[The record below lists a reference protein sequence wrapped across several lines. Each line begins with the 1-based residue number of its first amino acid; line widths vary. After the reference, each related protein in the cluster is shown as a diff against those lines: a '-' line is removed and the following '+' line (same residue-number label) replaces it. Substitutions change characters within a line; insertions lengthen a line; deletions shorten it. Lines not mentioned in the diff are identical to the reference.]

1 MRQKLKQ
8 LREDTDRA
16 EVSAVSIPKA
26 SDSLDKPVGQ
36 NSEDMRQRIERVR
49 ADLRDIEKFYNIN
62 ISPNRQAQLRK
73 YYVRQ
78 LTELHTSNFNTLS
91 QQGKV
96 DYLLL
101 QNFIKR
107 KLRQLGLDEEKD
119 NKTRIL
125 LPFGPR
131 ILLLCQKRQEMEP
144 MEAKTA
150 AKYVHEVGKQIEDV
164 MAKVNDGQVK
174 LDQMI
179 AFRAA
184 KTVDA
189 LRSHLAEWFGFFKGY
204 DPMFTWW
211 VPEPYT
217 HVDNMLAEYAEVI
230 RRELVGIKQGDD
242 NTIIGDPIGLKGL
255 QADLEAEM
263 IPYTPEELIRIGEA
277 EYEWCE
283 REMKKASQEIGYAE
297 DWRAALEYVKDLY
310 VEPGKQPQLI
320 HDLAVEAIDYVKQ
333 KDLVT
338 VPELCEETWRMFMM
352 SPARQKV
359 NPFFLG
365 GNSILVSYPTDTMD
379 HEAKLMS
386 MRGNNIH
393 FARST
398 VFHELI
404 PGHHLQLFMNARHR
418 PYRGMF
424 DTPFWIEGWSFYWEM
439 ILWDKGFPETPEN
452 RIGMLFW
459 RMHRCVR
466 IIFSLKFHLGLMTP
480 QECIDLLVDMV
491 GHERSTAEGEVRR
504 SFNGDYTPLYQ
515 AGYMVGGLQLYSLRS
530 ELVVKGKVTEKQFH
544 DRILQENEMPI
555 ELLRALIEDKPLTAD
570 FKASW
575 RFYSLPTQPAK

>member
-1 MRQKLKQ
+1 MRENPKSVRKDK
-8 LREDTDRA
+8 ETT
-16 EVSAVSIPKA
+16 EISFVSFPKVPN
-26 SDSLDKPVGQ
+26 SLDEPVSH
-36 NSEDMRQRIERVR
+36 NTEDMRQRIERVR
-49 ADLRDIEKFYNIN
+49 EDLRDIEKFYNIN
-62 ISPNRQAQLRK
+62 TSLDRNARLRE

-78 LTELHTSNFNTLS
+78 LSELHTTAFGKLD
-91 QQGKV
+91 QQNKV

-101 QNFIKR
+101 QNFAER
-107 KLRQLGLDEEKD
+107 NLRQLDLDEEKD
-119 NKTRIL
+119 NKTGIL
-125 LPFGPR
+125 LPFGPGI
-131 ILLLCQKRQEMEP
+131 ILLSQKRQEMKR
-144 MEAKTA
+144 MDAIKA
-150 AKYVHEVGKQIEDV
+150 AQDVHEIGKQIEEV
-164 MAKVNDGQVK
+164 SGKVNSGKVK
-174 LDQMI
+174 LDKTN

-184 KTVDA
+184 NNVDA

-204 DPMFTWW
+204 HPTFTWW
-211 VPEPYT
+211 VPEP
-217 HVDNMLAEYAEVI
+217 HAKVDQQLKDFAELV
-230 RRELVGIKQGDD
+230 RKKLVGIRPGDD
-242 NTIIGDPIGLKGL
+242 DAIVGDPIGIKGL
-255 QADLEAEM
+255 QADLNAEM
-263 IPYTPEELIRIGEA
+263 IPYTPEELIRIGET

-283 REMKKASQEIGYAE
+283 KEMKKASQELGYDD
-297 DWRAALEYVKDLY
+297 DWRAALEYVKNLY
-310 VEPGKQPQLI
+310 VDPGEQPQLI
-320 HDLAVEAIDYVKQ
+320 HELAVEAIDYVKQ
-333 KDLVT
+333 NDLVT
-338 VPELCEETWRMFMM
+338 VPALCEETWRMFMM

-365 GNSILVSYPTDTMD
+365 GDSILVSYPTDTMD

-418 PYRGMF
+418 PYRSMF

-439 ILWDKGFPETPEN
+439 ILWDKGFPKTPEN

-480 QECIDLLVDMV
+480 QQCIDLLVDMV
-491 GHERSTAEGEVRR
+491 GHERFTAEGEVRR
-504 SFNGDYTPLYQ
+504 SFNGDYGPLYQ
-515 AGYMVGGLQLYSLRS
+515 AGYMLGGLQLYSLRN
-530 ELVVKGKVTEKQFH
+530 ELVVKGEMTEKLFH

-555 ELLRALIEDKPLTAD
+555 ELLRALITDQALTPE

-575 RFYSLPTQPAK
+575 RFYNIPK